1 MISSRI
7 FQKHY
12 LITAIIILFFIVLG
26 ILSNIF
32 IMRFSERDEPKMKS
46 PTSIFFARVMDYLDQ
61 GNPANALAKLE
72 ALNEHS
78 LSFVFTIY
86 DERGD
91 IVSGKEPMIVP
102 DWARLKKPVLPYES
116 VHVGDVFKPGSGPRP
131 PFFGGPPPRG
141 QSCELIRLKSN
152 PAVFYLYACIDRS
165 GPQPAFNMFLLSFG
179 VLLFSILIGA
189 GVSLLFLFNSFGK
202 KAKLLDGVISE
213 LQRGNL
219 KARVPISRMDEV
231 GQAMSRFNQ
240 MAEELERL
248 VEHMKGVE
256 QSRVLLLQEL
266 THDLRT
272 PVASLKNLLETLN
285 TGFSQMDE
293 KIRREFLTLTLS
305 EVDYFERLIEDLLI
319 LAQVSEP
326 RYHAGREPVLLDEI
340 LEEESETIHGK
351 SLSEKKNVSLKSE
364 IEVSNLA
371 FLGDK
376 ILLKR
381 LFRNALENAFSF
393 ADHEI
398 VVSLKKKDAAIE
410 ICIDDDG
417 PGFGEKALQNFGVR
431 RQTRE
436 LGTQRNGR
444 LSVGLGSVI
453 MKTVAEV
460 HQGSIQ
466 ASNRLDLSG
475 NRIGGRITIR
485 FPLDEN
491 VSGSN

>member
-1 MISSRI
+1 M
-7 FQKHY
+7 
-12 LITAIIILFFIVLG
+12 
-26 ILSNIF
+26 
-32 IMRFSERDEPKMKS
+32 
-46 PTSIFFARVMDYLDQ
+46 
-61 GNPANALAKLE
+61 
-72 ALNEHS
+72 
-78 LSFVFTIY
+78 
-86 DERGD
+86 
-91 IVSGKEPMIVP
+91 
-102 DWARLKKPVLPYES
+102 
-116 VHVGDVFKPGSGPRP
+116 
-131 PFFGGPPPRG
+131 
-141 QSCELIRLKSN
+141 
-152 PAVFYLYACIDRS
+152 
-165 GPQPAFNMFLLSFG
+165 
-179 VLLFSILIGA
+179 
-189 GVSLLFLFNSFGK
+189 FLFNSFGK

-319 LAQVSEP
+319 LAHVSEP